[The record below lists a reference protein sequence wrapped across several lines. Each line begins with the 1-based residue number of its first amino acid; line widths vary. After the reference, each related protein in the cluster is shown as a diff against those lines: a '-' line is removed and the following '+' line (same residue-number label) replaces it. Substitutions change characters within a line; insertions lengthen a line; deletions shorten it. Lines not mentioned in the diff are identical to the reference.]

1 MPTTLIV
8 MLSWI
13 SFWISINAT
22 PARVSG
28 RGCSD
33 SKAINYHFSGRN
45 YGLHDRDNVS
55 IYSRNWMERKSI
67 ALLISG
73 KLRRLEI
80 LSRRISLLTGS
91 TWVST
96 SSKLGITTVLT
107 ITSQRSA
114 LTDRDANLIEKVLF
128 YSKTV
133 ETDSFPSLHP
143 AALPMVS
150 YVMAIDIWVRFQ
162 MNKLFSPIQKEK
174 TTHRTLLKDVTLH
187 GLCFRR
193 SGRVCDC

>member
-55 IYSRNWMERKSI
+55 IYSQNWMERESI
-67 ALLISG
+67 ALLISR
-73 KLRRLEI
+73 KLRRLVI
-80 LSRRISLLTGS
+80 LSRRIRLLTGS

-96 SSKLGITTVLT
+96 LFKLGITTVLT

-114 LTDRDANLIEKVLF
+114 LTDRDENLFVFFFYFILF
-128 YSKTV
+128 INCRNSY
-133 ETDSFPSLHP
+133 FPSNSS

-150 YVMAIDIWVRFQ
+150 YVMAIDIWVRF
-162 MNKLFSPIQKEK
+162 
-174 TTHRTLLKDVTLH
+174 
-187 GLCFRR
+187 
-193 SGRVCDC
+193 